1 MIKLVRKIR
10 RNMVCREVYRDGQ
23 FVGLVKVTRRR
34 FSGYTFTGV
43 NMCGQKM
50 QGSLRFCVNMM

>member
-10 RNMVCREVYRDGQ
+10 RNMVCREVYRDGK
-23 FVGLVKVTRRR
+23 FVGLVKVTNKKWG
-34 FSGYTFTGV
+34 GYTFRGIDRRGRT
-43 NMCGQKM
+43 M